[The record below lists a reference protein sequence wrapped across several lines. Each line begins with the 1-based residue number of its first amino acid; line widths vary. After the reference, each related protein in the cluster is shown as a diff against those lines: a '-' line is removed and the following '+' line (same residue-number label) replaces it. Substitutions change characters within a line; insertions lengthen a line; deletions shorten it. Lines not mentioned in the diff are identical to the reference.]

1 PRLENF
7 RVKVYKN
14 HPDLSTGQTCY
25 FHRDS
30 VGDFLRRN
38 CSTLLRGRYVK
49 ISKDTA
55 ILTLCE
61 VEVMAI
67 S

>member
-1 PRLENF
+1 TRLANF

-25 FHRDS
+25 FQRGS
-30 VGDFLRRN
+30 VGAFLRRN
-38 CSTLLRGRYVK
+38 CSTLLRGRYLK
-49 ISKDTA
+49 ISKDTEL
-55 ILTLCE
+55 LTLCE